1 MTCRKLWK
9 GTESKQLNDELL
21 LICPDAFQVMS
32 EEETAGF
39 LVSDQGEG
47 VCLKAQELHMGLNV
61 TDCPKMQLDVTAG
74 SVLRYTCQKTQRP

>member
-1 MTCRKLWK
+1 M
-9 GTESKQLNDELL
+9 NDELL

-47 VCLKAQELHMGLNV
+47 VCLKAQELHM
-61 TDCPKMQLDVTAG
+61 
-74 SVLRYTCQKTQRP
+74 VLSAVWK